1 MNRTAVFLMGKI
13 IIEGGRKLFGRI
25 DVAAAKNSCLPIIAS
40 AIAVR
45 SEIRLLGAP
54 EITDVCVMAQIV
66 ESLGGKYA
74 FDENGLVLYTENVNS
89 CVCKPEINE
98 RARASF
104 FTAGALLTR
113 FGRAYMPYP
122 GGCSI
127 GVRPVDIHIDGLKS
141 LGVECD
147 CDDKGVYFDGR
158 SMHSGKVILRYPSVG
173 ATVNVI
179 GAALALDGE
188 TTICGAA
195 CEPEIN
201 DVCNFLCECGYD
213 VRGGGSSVIRIVGK
227 KNRSFRNV
235 VYRPLSDRIE
245 AGTFLF
251 ACLACGGE
259 IEIGYDCPK
268 NLDAVSAVL
277 RRCGAKTYFFN
288 GKIVISVDERP
299 LPVNVCADVFPNFPT
314 DLQPQLCAA
323 LSVCRGE
330 SRIEDKV
337 FPGRFCY
344 ADMLEK
350 FGAIIDGRYS
360 AVRIRGVDRLRP
372 AAVEAGDLRGGAAL
386 CIAALSAEGES
397 TVSGTDKI
405 KRGYHD
411 FCKKIASLGGSVRES
426 QF

>member
-1 MNRTAVFLMGKI
+1 MERTAVCFMGKI
-13 IIEGGRKLFGRI
+13 IIEGGRKLFGRV

-54 EITDVCVMAQIV
+54 KITDVCVMAQII
-66 ESLGGKYA
+66 ESLGGRYV
-74 FDENGLVLYTENVNS
+74 FDENGLVLYTDSVDS
-89 CVCKPEINE
+89 YVCKSEINVK
-98 RARASF
+98 ARASF

-127 GVRPVDIHIDGLKS
+127 GARPVDIHIDGLKS
-141 LGVECD
+141 LGAEFE

-158 SMHSGKVILRYPSVG
+158 NMHSGNVRLRYPSVG

-179 GAALALDGE
+179 GAALGLDGE

-195 CEPEIN
+195 CEPEIR
-201 DVCNFLCECGYD
+201 DTCNFLRECGYE
-213 VRGGGSSVIRIVGK
+213 VRGGGSPVIRIVGR
-227 KNRSFRNV
+227 KNLSFRNV

-259 IEIGYDCPK
+259 IEVGYDCPE
-268 NLDAVSAVL
+268 NLNAVFEVL

-288 GKIVISVDERP
+288 GKIVISADERP
-299 LPVNVCADVFPNFPT
+299 LPVSVCADVFPKFPT

-323 LSVCRGE
+323 LTICRGE

-337 FPGRFCY
+337 FPDRFCY

-360 AVRIRGVDRLRP
+360 AVRVHGVPRLHS
-372 AAVEAGDLRGGAAL
+372 AVVEAGDLRGGAAL
-386 CIAALSAEGES
+386 CIAALSADGES
-397 TVSGTDKI
+397 IVSGTDKI
-405 KRGYHD
+405 KRGYHE
-411 FCKKIASLGGSVRES
+411 FCKKIGLLGGTVREA
-426 QF
+426 